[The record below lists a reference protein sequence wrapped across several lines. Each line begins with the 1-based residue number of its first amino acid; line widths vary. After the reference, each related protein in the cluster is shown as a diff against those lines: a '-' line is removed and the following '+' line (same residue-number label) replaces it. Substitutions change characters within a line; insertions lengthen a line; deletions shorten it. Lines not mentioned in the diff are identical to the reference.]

1 MSIDTHRRR
10 ALAGLAA
17 LGSTGLL
24 AGCETTGT
32 SAAAGTDPARP
43 HRIDVHHHMVA
54 PSYAADLLKNSGIRT
69 VRWSPQQSLEDMD
82 RSGIA
87 LSLTSLVQPA
97 VWFGDVARGRRLARE
112 RGRVLVALARDY
124 PGRFGTFA
132 TLPLPDT
139 EGSLAEIAYVLDV
152 LKVEGFCLMTS
163 YNGRYLGDPAFW
175 PVYEELNRRK
185 AVIYTHPLTA
195 ACCRNVVPGLPD
207 SAIEYATDTTRT
219 LASVMFTGAAA
230 RFPDIRWI
238 WSHSG
243 GTAPFL
249 LSRFIR
255 EEQFQ
260 KDIKPRLPNGVRHE
274 LAKFYYDM
282 AQGNHPGALD
292 ALARVAPV
300 SQYLYGTD
308 FPYRLGKEV
317 NDALAAYPFTAA
329 QRRAIDRD
337 NALRLMPTLKA

>member
-1 MSIDTHRRR
+1 MSIDTQRRR

-17 LGSTGLL
+17 LGGSGLL
-24 AGCETTGT
+24 AGCETTGSVAV
-32 SAAAGTDPARP
+32 SAPDKP

-54 PSYAADLLKNSGIRT
+54 PSYAADLLKTSGIRT

-112 RGRVLVALARDY
+112 SNEYAATLARDY

-249 LSRFIR
+249 LSRFLR
-255 EEQFQ
+255 EERTQ
-260 KDIKPRLPNGVRHE
+260 KDVKARLPNGVRHE
-274 LAKFYYDM
+274 LAKFFYDM

-292 ALARVAPV
+292 ALSRVAPV